1 MTVPRTIII
10 SDAHGYPELIRNALT
25 HSGFCSGEDVL
36 VYAGDFVHRG
46 PAAAECVSLVE
57 GSGRLS
63 ASPLD
68 PRPGDVVILWGNH
81 DVAVLL
87 GTFTYPNSPPAD
99 ELRSLFRERFAS
111 GAWHLAAWVDGALV
125 THAGVS
131 TEYAPDWDAC
141 GRDPTRLA
149 TRLAGEFRNVVAY
162 LLQAGAGVVNPPIL
176 GNLGPLG
183 YRPSLE
189 SRDRLLPGLVQVAGH
204 TPGGGV
210 TARSLRASG
219 VYLVDPDVLGGLRPE
234 DSGRYRYAVIEG
246 GIVRIEESA
255 PPDPVSTPR
264 PRGRR

>member
-1 MTVPRTIII
+1 MTIPRTIII

-25 HSGFCSGEDVL
+25 HSGFRAGEDVL

-99 ELRSLFRERFAS
+99 ELRPLFRERFAD
-111 GAWHLAAWVDGALV
+111 GAWHLAVCIGDVLV

-131 TEYAPDWDAC
+131 TEYAVDWDAC
-141 GRDPTRLA
+141 GRDPRRLA
-149 TRLAGEFRNVVAY
+149 TRLAGEFRNVVGY
-162 LLQAGAGVVNPPIL
+162 LLQSGAGGVNPPML

-234 DSGRYRYAVIEG
+234 DSGRYRYAVVEG

-255 PPDPVSTPR
+255 SPSPVSAPR
-264 PRGRR
+264 PGGRT